1 MGLITSIKHARF
13 RLVYVCTLI
22 LAMVIT
28 FEVSTIFSACH
39 GMLIPLHVFFLDNDH
54 ILNEEQI
61 LEILI
66 EGITTS

>member
-1 MGLITSIKHARF
+1 M
-13 RLVYVCTLI
+13 LV
-22 LAMVIT
+22 
-28 FEVSTIFSACH
+28 
-39 GMLIPLHVFFLDNDH
+39 PLHVFFLDNDH